1 MSGRYN
7 HGGFLQGHHFA
18 ILCLVAIG
26 DIVFSGFEDSTIRV
40 WRRENGNLLHSCLS
54 VIEGHQGLVRCL
66 AASIE
71 SNNLVVCL
79 LIYSACLDQTFKV
92 CLVKIYPT
100 KKANFEE
107 PMKDPQKEVV
117 EFEMSPVL

>member
-26 DIVFSGFEDSTIRV
+26 DIVFSGSKDIRV
-40 WRRENGNLLHSCLS
+40 WRREDENLLHSCLS
-54 VIEGHQGLVRCL
+54 VIAGHQGLVRCL

-71 SNNLVVCL
+71 LDNLVMCL
-79 LIYSACLDQTFKV
+79 LIYSASLDQTLKAWQ
-92 CLVKIYPT
+92 VKIYPT
-100 KKANFEE
+100 EKANSEE
-107 PMKDPQKEVV
+107 PVKKIRKEK
-117 EFEMSPVL
+117 SWSSR